1 LAEKGR
7 KVTVSLIKADVGGWV
22 GHSSSHPAL
31 LAKAREILGNSTIL
45 EDYYVTEVGDDV
57 QLIMTHYNGVDHEGI
72 HKLAWDALE
81 GAANV
86 AHELHLYGAG
96 QDLLVDAFSGNV
108 KGMGPG
114 AAEFEFV
121 ERPSEPLLC
130 FMADKTAP
138 GAWNMPLFRMFADPM
153 TTPGLVI
160 DTKMH
165 DGFIFTVHDA
175 LEGKT
180 IDLQTP
186 EESYDLLMFLG
197 APGRYV
203 IDHIRPKT
211 WTDEWCAVASTTKL
225 TMIAGRYVG
234 KDDPVMMVRCQS
246 GFPAVGEALEPF
258 AFPHIVPGWM
268 RGSHMGPLMP
278 TSQPGSKP
286 SRFDGPP
293 RVICLGFQLANG
305 RLGEPR
311 DMFDDVAFDMA
322 RAKAN
327 EVGEYLRRH
336 GPFEPHRLP
345 LEELEYTTM
354 AGLQKSLEKRWKD
367 EHVHKMD
374 KSKAK
379 AEGAMELD

>member
-1 LAEKGR
+1 LAEGK
-7 KVTVSLIKADVGGWV
+7 KVTLSLIKADVGGWV

-31 LAKAREILGNSTIL
+31 LAKAREVLGNSTLI
-45 EDYYVTEVGDDV
+45 EDYYVTQAGDDV
-57 QLIMTHYNGVDHEGI
+57 QMIMTHYHGIDHEEV
-72 HKLAWDALE
+72 HKLAWTALE
-81 GAANV
+81 EAAGV
-86 AHELHLYGAG
+86 AAEMHLYGAG

-114 AAEFEFV
+114 AAEVEFV

-165 DGFIFTVHDA
+165 EGFIFTVHDA
-175 LEGKT
+175 VEGKT
-180 IDLQTP
+180 IDLKTP
-186 EESYDLLMFLG
+186 EETYDLLMFLG
-197 APGRYV
+197 APSRYV
-203 IDHIRPKT
+203 IDHIRPAK
-211 WTDEWCAVASTTKL
+211 WSDEWCAVASTTKL

-234 KDDPVMMVRCQS
+234 KDDPVCIVRCQS
-246 GFPAVGEALEPF
+246 GYPAVGEALEPF

-278 TSQPGSKP
+278 TSVEGGHP

-293 RVICLGFQLANG
+293 RVICLGFQIANG

-311 DMFDDVAFDMA
+311 DMFDDVSFDLA

-345 LEELEYTTM
+345 LDELEYTTM
-354 AGLQKSLEKRWKD
+354 AGLQKSLENRWQD
-367 EHVHKMD
+367 EAVHKMD

-379 AEGAMELD
+379 AEGPMDLD

>member
-1 LAEKGR
+1 LAEGK
-7 KVTVSLIKADVGGWV
+7 KVTLSLIKADVGGWV

-31 LAKAREILGNSTIL
+31 LSKAREVLGNSTLI
-45 EDYYVTEVGDDV
+45 EDYYVTQAGDDV
-57 QLIMTHYNGVDHEGI
+57 QLIMTHYHGNDDEGI
-72 HKLAWDALE
+72 HKLAWTALE
-81 GAANV
+81 EAAQV

-114 AAEFEFV
+114 AAEFTFV
-121 ERPSEPLLC
+121 ERPSEPVLC

-165 DGFIFTVHDA
+165 EGFIFTVHDA

-180 IDLQTP
+180 IDLTTP
-186 EESYDLLMFLG
+186 EETYDLLMFLG

-203 IDHIRPKT
+203 IDHIRPKN

-278 TSQPGSKP
+278 TSVAGGHPA
-286 SRFDGPP
+286 RFDGPP
-293 RVICLGFQLANG
+293 RVICLGFQMADG

-311 DMFDDVAFDMA
+311 DMFDDVSFDPA
-322 RAKAN
+322 REKAN

-354 AGLQKSLEKRWKD
+354 AGLQKSLESRWKD
-367 EHVHKMD
+367 EKVHKMD

-379 AEGAMELD
+379 AEGAMDLD

>member
-1 LAEKGR
+1 MADAR
-7 KVTVSLIKADVGGWV
+7 KLTLSLIKADVGGWV

-31 LAKAREILGNSTIL
+31 LRRASEVLGNSNLI
-45 EDYYVTEVGDDV
+45 EDYYVTQAGDDV
-57 QLIMTHYNGVDHEGI
+57 QLIMTHYNGTDAEGI
-72 HKLAWDALE
+72 HKLAWQALE
-81 GAANV
+81 EAASV

-108 KGMGPG
+108 RGMGPG
-114 AAEFEFV
+114 VAEMEFV
-121 ERPSEPLLC
+121 ERPSEPVLC

-160 DTKMH
+160 DSKMH
-165 DGFIFTVHDA
+165 KGFIFTVHDA

-180 IDLQTP
+180 IDLTTP
-186 EESYDLLMFLG
+186 LETYDLLMFLG
-197 APGRYV
+197 APGRFV
-203 IDHIRPKT
+203 IDHIRPV
-211 WTDEWCAVASTTKL
+211 WTDEWAAVASTTKL

-234 KDDPVMMVRCQS
+234 KDDPVCIVRCQS
-246 GFPAVGEALEPF
+246 GLPAVGEALEPF

-278 TSQPGSKP
+278 TSVAGGHP

-293 RVICLGFQLANG
+293 RVICLGFQIANG
-305 RLGEPR
+305 KLGEPR
-311 DMFDDVAFDMA
+311 DMFDDVAFDLA
-322 RAKAN
+322 RETASK
-327 EVGEYLRRH
+327 VGEYLRRH

-345 LEELEYTTM
+345 LDELEYTTM
-354 AGLQKSLEKRWKD
+354 AGLQKELESRWKA
-367 EHVHKMD
+367 EKVHKMD
-374 KSKAK
+374 KSKAR

>member
-1 LAEKGR
+1 VAEGK
-7 KVTVSLIKADVGGWV
+7 KLTLSLIKADVGGWV

-31 LAKAREILGNSTIL
+31 LSKAREVLGNSTLI
-45 EDYYVTEVGDDV
+45 EDYYVTQVGDDV
-57 QLIMTHYNGVDHEGI
+57 QLIMTHYHGADSSDVHR
-72 HKLAWDALE
+72 LAWDALE
-81 GAANV
+81 GAASV
-86 AHELHLYGAG
+86 AHDLHLYGAG

-121 ERPSEPLLC
+121 ERPSEPVLC

-165 DGFIFTVHDA
+165 EGFIFTIHDA

-180 IDLQTP
+180 LDLKTP

-203 IDHIRPKT
+203 IDHIRPAS
-211 WTDEWCAVASTTKL
+211 WSDEWCAVASTTKL

-234 KDDPVMMVRCQS
+234 KDDPVCMVRCQS
-246 GFPAVGEALEPF
+246 GYPAVGEALEPF

-278 TSQPGSKP
+278 VSQPGSHP
-286 SRFDGPP
+286 ARFDGPP
-293 RVICLGFQLANG
+293 RVVCLGFQIADG

-311 DMFDDVAFDMA
+311 DMFDDVSFDLA
-322 RAKAN
+322 REKAN

-354 AGLQKSLEKRWKD
+354 AGLQKSLESRWKE

-374 KSKAK
+374 RSKAK

>member
-1 LAEKGR
+1 LAEGK
-7 KVTVSLIKADVGGWV
+7 KLTVSLIKADVGGWV

-31 LAKAREILGNSTIL
+31 LSKAREVLGNTTLI
-45 EDYYVTEVGDDV
+45 EDYYVTQVGDDV
-57 QLIMTHYNGVDHEGI
+57 QMIMTHYHGVDNPDI
-72 HKLAWDALE
+72 HQLAWNALE
-81 GAANV
+81 GAASV

-114 AAEFEFV
+114 AAEVEFI

-160 DTKMH
+160 DTRMH
-165 DGFIFTVHDA
+165 EGFIFTIHDA

-180 IDLQTP
+180 IDLRTP

-203 IDHIRPKT
+203 IDHIRPAI
-211 WTDEWCAVASTTKL
+211 WSDEWCAVASTTKL

-234 KDDPVMMVRCQS
+234 KDDPVCMVRCQS
-246 GFPAVGEALEPF
+246 GYPAVGEALEPF

-278 TSQPGSKP
+278 VSQPGSHP
-286 SRFDGPP
+286 ARFDGPP
-293 RVICLGFQLANG
+293 RVVCLGFQIADG

-311 DMFDDVAFDMA
+311 DMFDDVSFDLA
-322 RAKAN
+322 REKAN

-354 AGLQKSLEKRWKD
+354 AGLQKSLENRWKD

>member
-1 LAEKGR
+1 MTEGKR
-7 KVTVSLIKADVGGWV
+7 VTLSLIKADVGGWV

-31 LAKAREILGNSTIL
+31 LSKAREVLGNSTLI
-45 EDYYVTEVGDDV
+45 EDYHVTQAGDD
-57 QLIMTHYNGVDHEGI
+57 LEMIMTHYHGIDDEEI
-72 HKLAWDALE
+72 HKLAWTAFE
-81 GAANV
+81 EAAGV
-86 AHELHLYGAG
+86 AHEMHLYGAG

-114 AAEFEFV
+114 AAEVEFV
-121 ERPSEPLLC
+121 ERPSEPVLC

-165 DGFIFTVHDA
+165 EGFIFTVHDA

-180 IDLQTP
+180 IDLKTP
-186 EESYDLLMFLG
+186 EETYDLLMFLG

-203 IDHIRPKT
+203 IDHIRPAS
-211 WTDEWCAVASTTKL
+211 WSEEWCAVASTTKL
-225 TMIAGRYVG
+225 TLIAGRYVG
-234 KDDPVMMVRCQS
+234 KDDPVCIVRCQS
-246 GFPAVGEALEPF
+246 GYPAVGEALEPF

-278 TSQPGSKP
+278 TSVPGGHP

-293 RVICLGFQLANG
+293 RVICLGFQIANG

-311 DMFDDVAFDMA
+311 DMFDDVSFDLA
-322 RAKAN
+322 RSKAN
-327 EVGEYLRRH
+327 EVAEYLRRH

-354 AGLQKSLEKRWKD
+354 AGLQKSLESRWQD
-367 EHVHKMD
+367 ETVHKLD

-379 AEGAMELD
+379 AEGPMDLD

>member
-1 LAEKGR
+1 
-7 KVTVSLIKADVGGWV
+7 
-22 GHSSSHPAL
+22 
-31 LAKAREILGNSTIL
+31 
-45 EDYYVTEVGDDV
+45 
-57 QLIMTHYNGVDHEGI
+57 
-72 HKLAWDALE
+72 
-81 GAANV
+81 
-86 AHELHLYGAG
+86 
-96 QDLLVDAFSGNV
+96 
-108 KGMGPG
+108 
-114 AAEFEFV
+114 
-121 ERPSEPLLC
+121 
-130 FMADKTAP
+130 
-138 GAWNMPLFRMFADPM
+138 MFADPM

-165 DGFIFTVHDA
+165 EGFIFTVHDA
-175 LEGKT
+175 VEGKT

-186 EESYDLLMFLG
+186 NETYDLLMFLG
-197 APGRYV
+197 APGRFV
-203 IDHIRPKT
+203 IDHIRPAS
-211 WTDEWCAVASTTKL
+211 WSDEWCAVASTTKL

-234 KDDPVMMVRCQS
+234 KDDPVCIVRCQS
-246 GFPAVGEALEPF
+246 GYPAVGEALEPF

-278 TSQPGSKP
+278 TSVAGGHP

-293 RVICLGFQLANG
+293 RVICLGFQIADG

-311 DMFDDVAFDMA
+311 DMFDDVSFDLA
-322 RAKAN
+322 RSKAN

-354 AGLQKSLEKRWKD
+354 AGLQKSLESRWQD

-379 AEGAMELD
+379 AEGPMDLD